1 MQNDTPPHTKFTRTV
16 GLTAISKIL
25 LSCCLLVCLFPLRA
39 SAEYE
44 FKLKVNHYELLQH
57 LLGNVGEI
65 RVAFL
70 DLSDPTSIFLTEMG
84 LDGTMTS
91 RVALLP
97 NTLAIEESVREALH
111 YNTTTDSYFL
121 GWHEKGVFEFDRSGK
136 QINFVKTPPL
146 THDIHVDED
155 GVMTFA
161 HSWSSENEP
170 QAFQVDSTGE
180 VMWQWNAKK
189 FIKSK
194 KFKKSINRKEPEN
207 FAAATSA
214 VPIGEDKIAVTLSA
228 WNVIAVVDKK
238 SKKVID
244 FISDTRRPHSV
255 VTNQKRVIGYT
266 SRSMS
271 GNFKKHGPGNSLVVF
286 NEKKQLFSRS
296 FADGVKSLDL
306 QHIGNGLWLLPN
318 GPSIKIMDSEGVV
331 YWQLEIDN
339 YVLLNSARFSFTN
352 AVMIGNDNKYLRPK
366 ETYRDPSDDA
376 VCKFQIG
383 MGKSDRRNKGQE
395 ITRLAAGFIRQRGSD
410 ISFFIQTGWG
420 FKKKRL
426 DLLEN
431 KHQLKIKGNI
441 LSGSMMVFT
450 KYSDVEDKTTEPTK
464 GILTA
469 KLKNG
474 LLQNGNFELKAK
486 SGFSTRKMVFTLS
499 ECNTK

>member
-1 MQNDTPPHTKFTRTV
+1 MTPIAK
-16 GLTAISKIL
+16 LI
-25 LSCCLLVCLFPLRA
+25 LSCCLLVCLFPLKA
-39 SAEYE
+39 TAQYE

-65 RVAFL
+65 RLAFL
-70 DLSDPTSIFLTEMG
+70 DLSDPTSIFLTEMR
-84 LDGTMTS
+84 LDGTVTS

-111 YNTTTDSYFL
+111 YNKTTDSYFL
-121 GWHEKGVFEFDRSGK
+121 GWHGKGVFEFDRNGK
-136 QINFVKTPPL
+136 QINFVKTAPL

-161 HSWSSENEP
+161 HSWSNENEP
-170 QAFQVDSTGE
+170 QAFQVDSSGG
-180 VMWQWNAKK
+180 VVWKWNAKK
-189 FIKSK
+189 FIKSN
-194 KFKKSINRKEPEN
+194 KFKKSVNRKEPEN

-214 VPIGEDKIAVTLSA
+214 VPIGDDKIAVTLSA

-238 SKKVID
+238 SKKVVD

-255 VTNQKRVIGYT
+255 VTNQNRVIGYT

-286 NEKKQLFSRS
+286 DENKKLFSRS

-306 QHIGNGLWLLPN
+306 QFIGNGLWLLPN
-318 GPSIKIMDSEGVV
+318 GPSIKIMDSEGIV
-331 YWQLEIDN
+331 YWQLDIDN
-339 YVLLNSARFSFTN
+339 YVLLDSARFSFTN
-352 AVMIGNDNKYLRPK
+352 AIMIGNDDKYQRPK
-366 ETYRDPSDDA
+366 ETHRDPSNDA
-376 VCKFQIG
+376 VCRFRISQ
-383 MGKSDRRNKGQE
+383 GKNDKRNKGKE
-395 ITRLAAGFIRQRGSD
+395 IARLAAGFIQQQGSD
-410 ISFFIQTGWG
+410 VSFVIQTGWG
-420 FKKKRL
+420 FKQKRS

-431 KHQLKIKGNI
+431 KHQLKIQDNV
-441 LSGSMMVFT
+441 LSGPMMVFT
-450 KYSDVEDKTTEPTK
+450 KYEDVEDTTTEPTK

-474 LLQNGNFELKAK
+474 LLQNGIFELKAK
-486 SGFSTRKMVFTLS
+486 SGYRTKKMVFTLS

>member
-1 MQNDTPPHTKFTRTV
+1 MK
-16 GLTAISKIL
+16 
-25 LSCCLLVCLFPLRA
+25 A

-57 LLGNVGEI
+57 LLGNIDEI

-70 DLSDPTSIFLTEMG
+70 DLSDSTSIFLTEMR
-84 LDGTMTS
+84 LDGTVTS
-91 RVALLP
+91 RVTLLP

-121 GWHEKGVFEFDRSGK
+121 GWYGKGVFEFDRSGK
-136 QINFVKTPPL
+136 QINFEKTPPL
-146 THDIHVDED
+146 THDIHVDENRT
-155 GVMTFA
+155 MTFA
-161 HSWSSENEP
+161 HSWSNENEP
-170 QAFQVDSTGE
+170 QAFQVDSAGE
-180 VMWQWNAKK
+180 VVWQWNAKK

-244 FISDTRRPHSV
+244 FITDTRRPHSV
-255 VTNQKRVIGYT
+255 VTDQHRVLGYT

-271 GNFKKHGPGNSLVVF
+271 GNFKKHGSGNSLVVF
-286 NEKKQLFSRS
+286 DEKKQLFSRS

-306 QHIGNGLWLLPN
+306 QNIGNGLWLLPN
-318 GPSIKIMDSEGVV
+318 GPSIKIMDSAGIV
-331 YWQLEIDN
+331 YWQLDIDN
-339 YVLLNSARFSFTN
+339 YLLLDSPRFSFTN
-352 AVMIGNDNKYLRPK
+352 AILIGNDDKYQRPK
-366 ETYRDPSDDA
+366 ETYREASNDA
-376 VCKFQIG
+376 VCKFHISQ
-383 MGKSDRRNKGQE
+383 GKSDKRNKGKE
-395 ITRLAAGFIRQRGSD
+395 ITRLAAGFIKQQGSD
-410 ISFFIQTGWG
+410 VSFFIQTGWG
-420 FKKKRL
+420 FKKKRT

-431 KHQLKIKGNI
+431 KHQLKIQGDI
-441 LSGSMMVFT
+441 LSGSMMIFA
-450 KYSDVEDKTTEPTK
+450 KYEDVEDKTTEPTK
-464 GILTA
+464 GTLTA

-486 SGFSTRKMVFTLS
+486 SGYSTKKMVFTLS